1 MVKINEKEMFNVI
14 GGATIGYSL
23 INAITK
29 AVQTVYSIG
38 QSIGSSL
45 RRVVNGKYCSL

>member
-1 MVKINEKEMFNVI
+1 MLKINDNEMLNII
-14 GGATIGYSL
+14 GGASIGYSL

-29 AVQTVYSIG
+29 AVNTVYSIG

-45 RRVVNGKYCSL
+45 RRVMSGKYCSL

>member
-1 MVKINEKEMFNVI
+1 MNKLDNKAMFNVI
-14 GGATIGYSL
+14 GGASIGYSL

>member
-1 MVKINEKEMFNVI
+1 MLKITDSEMVNVI

-45 RRVVNGKYCSL
+45 RRVVNGQYCSL

>member
-1 MVKINEKEMFNVI
+1 MKVLNNNEMYNIV
-14 GGATIGYSL
+14 GGAAIGSSL

-29 AVQTVYSIG
+29 AVNTIYTIG

-45 RRVVNGKYCSL
+45 RRVVSGSYCSL

>member
-1 MVKINEKEMFNVI
+1 MSRLNNNDMYNVV
-14 GGATIGYSL
+14 GGASIGSSL
-23 INAITK
+23 INAINK
-29 AVQTVYSIG
+29 AVNTIYTIG

>member
-1 MVKINEKEMFNVI
+1 MLKINEKEMFYVI

-23 INAITK
+23 INAVTK
-29 AVQTVYSIG
+29 AVTTIYTIG

-45 RRVVNGKYCSL
+45 RRVINGQYCSL